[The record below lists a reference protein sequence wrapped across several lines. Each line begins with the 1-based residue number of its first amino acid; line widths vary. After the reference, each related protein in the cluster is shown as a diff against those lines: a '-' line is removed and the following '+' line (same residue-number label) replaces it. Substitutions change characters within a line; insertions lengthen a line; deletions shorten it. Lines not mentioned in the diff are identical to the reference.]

1 MRDSHGPLSAVL
13 NQISDS
19 RHYRPLDP
27 NSGRTRSY
35 KIFLGA
41 TDEEWQTA
49 FAGANGELAQ
59 GDWSHRLSEIQQEY
73 CGNSEQGRSQ
83 EGWCHGMA
91 MAKRLALERGNVLA
105 SFRNDPESISDIKH
119 CRVQAMKEIVFQ
131 ARIDQ
136 SESIVTFPLGQPGE
150 RKSDDWASVPVVSAQ
165 RSCCNIDIALTI
177 PSRAASGQRG
187 LGRTL
192 THKLFSG
199 RDRQTRKRRH
209 HGRIVR
215 GSLRHAQT

>member
-1 MRDSHGPLSAVL
+1 MRDSHGPVSAVL

-19 RHYRPLDP
+19 RHCRPLDP

-41 TDEEWQTA
+41 TDEEGQTV
-49 FAGANGELAQ
+49 FAGANGDLAQ
-59 GDWSHRLSEIQQEY
+59 GDWSQRLSEIQQEY

-105 SFRNDPESISDIKH
+105 SFRNDPESISAIKH
-119 CRVQAMKEIVFQ
+119 CRVQAMKEIIFH

-136 SESIVTFPLGQPGE
+136 FRVDCYVPPGPGGGT
-150 RKSDDWASVPVVSAQ
+150 KK
-165 RSCCNIDIALTI
+165 
-177 PSRAASGQRG
+177 G
-187 LGRTL
+187 
-192 THKLFSG
+192 
-199 RDRQTRKRRH
+199 
-209 HGRIVR
+209 
-215 GSLRHAQT
+215 